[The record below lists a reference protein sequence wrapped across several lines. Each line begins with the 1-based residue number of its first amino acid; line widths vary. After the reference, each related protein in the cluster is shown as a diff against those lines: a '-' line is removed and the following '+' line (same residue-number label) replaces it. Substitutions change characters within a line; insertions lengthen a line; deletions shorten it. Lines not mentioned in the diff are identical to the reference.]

1 VADNLRQ
8 IFQRPLLASLELGA
22 LLSPAQVR
30 TFLGVSRKVMVQVCS
45 RSSRSARRQRGAA
58 VAHRRPRDGR
68 WRLAVRERKGHDY
81 AGQIIERGERT
92 WLVRI
97 FNGRDPRTGKRV
109 SMKDTPFTGR
119 RKAPRGTLM
128 RRHEIGISG
137 CMPGRKIRLLTHCRM
152 ACCWTTK

>member
-1 VADNLRQ
+1 MADNLRQ

-97 FNGRDPRTGKRV
+97 FNGRDPRRATAKARTV
-109 SMKDTPFTGR
+109 KDTPFKGTKKTGAQR
-119 RKAPRGTLM
+119 YLNAASRGS
-128 RRHEIGISG
+128 GSSG
-137 CMPGRKIRLLTHCRM
+137 CIRAERYVC
-152 ACCWTTK
+152 